1 MDGMLSLQVT
11 KWLYKVIWT
20 IDTLYVHV
28 GQTLTSPNDISCI
41 IPNLYG

>member
-1 MDGMLSLQVT
+1 MLSLQVT

-28 GQTLTSPNDISCI
+28 GQTLTIMHFI
-41 IPNLYG
+41 FMIPTAGVI